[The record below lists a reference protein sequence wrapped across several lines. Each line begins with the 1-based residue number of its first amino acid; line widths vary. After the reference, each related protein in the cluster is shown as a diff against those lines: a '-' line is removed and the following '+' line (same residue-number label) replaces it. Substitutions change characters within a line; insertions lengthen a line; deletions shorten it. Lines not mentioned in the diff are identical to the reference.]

1 MLGMLL
7 ENEALWKAEQRL
19 KREMMV
25 AKLEPISAERD

>member
-25 AKLEPISAERD
+25 AKQKSMAAERD